1 MAIVSV
7 VLCLALFCVS
17 VTAFTGW
24 LAGVLGQRG
33 PAVRILLTPV
43 ISLLAQ
49 FCLMVPLMSLFT
61 GPDPDFAAPWQG
73 RPGDSAL
80 TLLFT
85 VVPWPSQLAVVFTC
99 WGLFILWENLRG
111 DERLPDEFRLF
122 GDFAG
127 VAAAAA
133 WIYQVFVGLP
143 WG

>member
-33 PAVRILLTPV
+33 PAARILLTPV

-49 FCLMVPLMSLFT
+49 YCLMVPLMSLFT
-61 GPDPDFAAPWQG
+61 GPDPDFVPPWQG
-73 RPGDSAL
+73 RPGESVP

-99 WGLFILWENLRG
+99 WGLFIFWENLRG
-111 DERLPDEFRLF
+111 VERLPDEFRLF
-122 GDFAG
+122 GDVAG

-133 WIYQVFVGLP
+133 WLYQVFVGVP